1 MYHHTQN
8 IEYQEKNIMAQST
21 NNNGATIGIILVVVL
36 AVVAAVYFMDAGNR
50 NGDTK
55 IGNAVEEFTDNAERG
70 RVGEG
75 IEEAGE
81 ELQERSTG
89 EKIGD
94 AIEDTGRD
102 IQDAAND
109 ASE

>member
-1 MYHHTQN
+1 M
-8 IEYQEKNIMAQST
+8 I
-21 NNNGATIGIILVVVL
+21 L
-36 AVVAAVYFMDAGNR
+36 AVIAAVYFMDTSNR

-55 IGNAVEEFTDNAERG
+55 LANAMEEFSDNAERG

-81 ELQERSTG
+81 ELQDRSTG

-102 IQDAAND
+102 IQDAASD
-109 ASE
+109 ASN